1 MAQTVQLKRSAVSG
15 KIPLTTD
22 IALGEIAVNTYDGKL
37 FIKKDDGVESI
48 VEVTGSTDL
57 SISANSSS
65 VTVLSNTGTDGILLG
80 ANTTAAGILT
90 ADAQTIAGDKTFTS
104 SINVT
109 GIYANNSLGASGQV
123 LATNG
128 STTYWSTPA
137 EGSGGN
143 SFTTIAVSGQSNVV
157 ADSPTD
163 TLTLVAGTG
172 VTLTTDAATD
182 SITISSSGGS
192 GGAINDLFYEN
203 ATTVT
208 ANYTISTNK
217 NAMTT
222 GPLTIA
228 DGVSVTVPTNSR
240 WVII

>member
-1 MAQTVQLKRSAVSG
+1 MAIKVQSTTV
-15 KIPLTTD
+15 I
-22 IALGEIAVNTYDGKL
+22 
-37 FIKKDDGVESI
+37 DDGRNILNINDVAIAGNTVFS
-48 VEVTGSTDL
+48 GG
-57 SISANSSS
+57 ISANNSYGTSGQVLTSTGAGVVWATPEAGGS
-65 VTVLSNTGTDGILLG
+65 VTDLTFSSDATSVSIFSSTGADIVLLG

-109 GIYANNSLGASGQV
+109 GIYANNSLGTSGQV

-143 SFTTIAVSGQSNVV
+143 SFTTIAISGQSNVV
-157 ADSPTD
+157 ADSSTD

-172 VTLTTDAATD
+172 VTLTTDAVTD

-192 GGAINDLFYEN
+192 GGGI
-203 ATTVT
+203 
-208 ANYTISTNK
+208 
-217 NAMTT
+217 TT
-222 GPLTIA
+222 GKAIA
-228 DGVSVTVPTNSR
+228 MAMIFGG
-240 WVII
+240 